1 MKATEQHFL
10 ACFIVLNNF
19 VLSFDSV
26 TIQITATEQYFH
38 VVLFV
43 MLFRVVLTF
52 DAVIE
57 LLGVI

>member
-1 MKATEQHFL
+1 MKATEQHFFT
-10 ACFIVLNNF
+10 CFIVLNNF

>member
-1 MKATEQHFL
+1 MKATEQHLFP
-10 ACFIVLNNF
+10 CFIMLNNF
-19 VLSFDSV
+19 FLSFDSV

-43 MLFRVVLTF
+43 MLIRVVLTF

-57 LLGVI
+57 LPSVI